1 MGEACRIQGSRA
13 AGVRISHGF
22 MRTHSARD
30 SDRVGVP
37 LQVQV
42 EERRGLDRRIKNL
55 EIRLS
60 GALSSKALSDEE
72 HAQRVKVPSC

>member
-1 MGEACRIQGSRA
+1 MASWTTC
-13 AGVRISHGF
+13 V
-22 MRTHSARD
+22 
-30 SDRVGVP
+30 SDRIGVL

-42 EERRGLDRRIKNL
+42 EERRGLDRRIKDL

-72 HAQRVKVPSC
+72 HVQRVKVPSCQSFL